1 MKQWDEVYRELLDGQ
16 NSVTE
21 AVAATKTLV
30 VSLLARAEAAEA
42 EAREA
47 WFAFD
52 RMQDR
57 GNRLAADLESAQARV
72 SELEA
77 AARWHRGTAKP
88 PGPAW
93 YFVYDLREDD
103 TPLRRY
109 HNGAAWGL
117 PGEEEEPPD
126 WWLPIPPLPQE
137 TTP

>member
-1 MKQWDEVYRELLDGQ
+1 MTDRLTNDELHEHIRTALGGVGPQQTKRIMK
-16 NSVTE
+16 VTGF
-21 AVAATKTLV
+21 
-30 VSLLARAEAAEA
+30 LLARLNQAEACVA
-42 EAREA
+42 
-47 WFAFD
+47 
-52 RMQDR
+52 
-57 GNRLAADLESAQARV
+57 
-72 SELEA
+72 ELEA